1 MKKKILALCLC
12 VALAAT
18 AIVGAS
24 LAYFTDT
31 DEATNAFTVGNVKIA
46 LREVF
51 DPDTAVLVPGKDI
64 NKDVFVKNTGAQD
77 AYVRVHIA
85 IPSALDDGDPS
96 FNAAHNFLHFN
107 FTNESVVSGQWSW
120 IPEMT
125 DGNGYRGN
133 GVGNWNFYTQSIGGV
148 DYNVYVV
155 TYRSVLASGAETATQ
170 ALDKVYLDKSVDAS
184 QNADGSI
191 TYKDNKGNEITLD
204 ENEDVKILVIAEG
217 TQAEGFSDAYAA
229 LNTAFGVPGTYVP
242 EAWATTTGA

>member
-155 TYRSVLASGAETATQ
+155 TYRSVLAGGAETATQ

-242 EAWATTTGA
+242 EAWDTTTGA